1 MYYDSITVIVTIY
14 RHNGVGHGN
23 MEDTEMIEIG

>member
-1 MYYDSITVIVTIY
+1 MYCNSMTVIVTIC

-23 MEDTEMIEIG
+23 VEDTEMIEIG

>member
-1 MYYDSITVIVTIY
+1 MYYDSVIATIY